1 MRERKVFFTKEQS
14 FLLRGIAIIMVV
26 ASHYVV
32 WYGDLVT
39 WEPLRYAV
47 SRLGIY
53 GVDIFFVV
61 SGYGLA
67 KVSAKRPVGR
77 EFVTGR
83 LRNTYVPYL
92 LLAGLMQLWEGGA
105 WTLKRG
111 LHFLT
116 GYDFWFI
123 QNILVFYLAF
133 FLVFLLLR
141 KNLTRLLA
149 LAVLVFLYSYRL
161 AVMDRASFWF
171 VSNLAF
177 VIGVA
182 LALYEKHLIRI
193 MNAVWPL
200 QMLFLAVL
208 LFWVA
213 KSGMDIR
220 FTPVENY
227 DKMIPGMAAS
237 VVWTLFTVQLAGI
250 CTGRFGCLCFL
261 GKISLEL
268 YLLHTFLYFEIV
280 RLAGMQNRLLQ
291 GMAALAATIGMAW
304 GMHTLLSLF
313 WKRKWGK
320 ICV

>member
-1 MRERKVFFTKEQS
+1 MW
-14 FLLRGIAIIMVV
+14 RGIAVIMVV
-26 ASHYVV
+26 ASHYIV

-39 WEPLRYAV
+39 REPLRYAV

-67 KVSAKRPVGR
+67 KASAKRPVGWG
-77 EFVTGR
+77 FIKGR
-83 LRNTYVPYL
+83 LQNTYVPYL
-92 LLAGLMQLWEGGA
+92 LLAGLMRLWEGEA
-105 WTLKRG
+105 WTRKSFFR
-111 LHFLT
+111 FLT

-123 QNILVFYLAF
+123 QNILVFYFAF
-133 FLVFLLLR
+133 FVVFRLLH
-141 KNLTRLLA
+141 KNYLRLLA
-149 LAVLVFLYSYRL
+149 LAAIVLLYSYRL

-182 LALYEKHLIRI
+182 LALYETHLIRV
-193 MNAVWPL
+193 MNAAWPVWIL
-200 QMLFLAVL
+200 ILTGLMA
-208 LFWVA
+208 WVA

-237 VVWTLFTVQLAGI
+237 VIWTLFAVQAAGKFG
-250 CTGRFGCLCFL
+250 GRFIWLRFL

-268 YLLHTFLYFEIV
+268 YLLHTFLYFETV
-280 RLAGMQNRLLQ
+280 RLSGIQNRLLQ
-291 GMAALAATIGMAW
+291 GAVALAATGVLSW
-304 GMHTLLSLF
+304 GVHILLSGF
-313 WKRKWGK
+313 WKRAGK
-320 ICV
+320 GGRTAPL